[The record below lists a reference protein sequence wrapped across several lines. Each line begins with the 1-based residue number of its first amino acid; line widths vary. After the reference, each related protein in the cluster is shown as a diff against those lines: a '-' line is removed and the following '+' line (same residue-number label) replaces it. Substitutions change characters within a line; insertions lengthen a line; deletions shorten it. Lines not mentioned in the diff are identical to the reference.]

1 MITIVATLR
10 AKAEYQE
17 MVLATLQELVK
28 ASLEEDGCKE
38 YRLHISTNNP
48 LEFLFYE
55 CWESK
60 AAIDAHMQTTH
71 FLDFQQKATEW
82 LEQSEINGYQ
92 PL

>member
-10 AKAEYQE
+10 AKAEYRE
-17 MVLATLQELVK
+17 TVLATLQELVK
-28 ASLEEDGCKE
+28 ASLQEDGCKE
-38 YRLHISTNNP
+38 YRLHVSANNP

-55 CWESK
+55 TWKSK
-60 AAIDAHMQTTH
+60 EAIDAHTQTPH

-82 LEQSEINGYQ
+82 LEQSEINLYQ